1 MVLGPHRYRD
11 SDDDDTGRTKTKPWW
26 TEEEEEEE
34 GGDNEHRANDDGSD
48 VLEEVLREADGLGG
62 VPPQQQPSSS
72 PPPIAAS
79 SLASKQLGARIL
91 AHHLACALTVS
102 FGSVCQA
109 ALLSPL
115 AQWLWAAGG
124 YVVVEEGVSQPV
136 GCLFVCMVV
145 YMGEMDRPYHLTLA
159 CLPSP
164 RIAHDNI
171 T

>member
-1 MVLGPHRYRD
+1 MGAHHHHRYHRHN
-11 SDDDDTGRTKTKPWW
+11 SDDDTSRTKTKPWW

-34 GGDNEHRANDDGSD
+34 GDNENQANDDGID
-48 VLEEVLREADGLGG
+48 VLEGVLREADELGG

-72 PPPIAAS
+72 PLPIATS
-79 SLASKQLGARIL
+79 SLASTQLGARVL
-91 AHHLACALTVS
+91 AHHLACALSVS

-136 GCLFVCMVV
+136 VCFVCVVV
-145 YMGEMDRPYHLTLA
+145 YMGGRDR
-159 CLPSP
+159 
-164 RIAHDNI
+164 
-171 T
+171 